1 MVAQTPGENLCI
13 QRNLELEP
21 MYVQGEEQSS
31 INIVNYVHEGTNVIR
46 LIQLAGLVDHMF
58 MVLAKEKPPD
68 TGAMDYEPEMEVVEA
83 GEEEG
88 PRAMEHLLHSFV
100 ATTRTIYS

>member
-1 MVAQTPGENLCI
+1 
-13 QRNLELEP
+13 
-21 MYVQGEEQSS
+21 MYVQGEDQSS

-68 TGAMDYEPEMEVVEA
+68 TGAEPEMEVVEA
-83 GEEEG
+83 EEG
-88 PRAMEHLLHSFV
+88 LGAMEDLLHSFV

>member
-1 MVAQTPGENLCI
+1 M
-13 QRNLELEP
+13 
-21 MYVQGEEQSS
+21 QGEEQSS

-46 LIQLAGLVDHMF
+46 LIHLAGLVDHMF

-68 TGAMDYEPEMEVVEA
+68 MGTMDYEPEMVVV
-83 GEEEG
+83 GTVREG
-88 PRAMEHLLHSFV
+88 PMAMELNSFV

>member
-1 MVAQTPGENLCI
+1 
-13 QRNLELEP
+13 
-21 MYVQGEEQSS
+21 MYVQGEDQSS

-68 TGAMDYEPEMEVVEA
+68 TGAEPEMEVVEA
-83 GEEEG
+83 EEG
-88 PRAMEHLLHSFV
+88 LGVMEDLLHSFV

>member
-1 MVAQTPGENLCI
+1 
-13 QRNLELEP
+13 
-21 MYVQGEEQSS
+21 MYVQGEDQSS

-46 LIQLAGLVDHMF
+46 FIQLAGLVDHMF

-68 TGAMDYEPEMEVVEA
+68 TGAMDHEPAMEAVEA
-83 GEEEG
+83 EG
-88 PRAMEHLLHSFV
+88 LGAMEDLLHSFV

>member
-1 MVAQTPGENLCI
+1 
-13 QRNLELEP
+13 
-21 MYVQGEEQSS
+21 MYVQGEDQSS

-68 TGAMDYEPEMEVVEA
+68 TGHEPEMEVVE
-83 GEEEG
+83 GEEG
-88 PRAMEHLLHSFV
+88 LGAMEDLLHSFV